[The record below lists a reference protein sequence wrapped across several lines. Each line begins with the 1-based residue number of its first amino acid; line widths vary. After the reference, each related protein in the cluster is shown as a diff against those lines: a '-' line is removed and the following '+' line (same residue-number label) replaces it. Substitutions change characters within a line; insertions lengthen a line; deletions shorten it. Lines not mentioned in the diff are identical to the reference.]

1 MLWEPRTSQTRTSGV
16 RGLPALRTGRHGLGL
31 VAYGN
36 RLYAIGGGQYA
47 LSVSSANEY
56 LTVP

>member
-1 MLWEPRTSQTRTSGV
+1 MGTSNVPDAYQWCES
-16 RGLPALRTGRHGLGL
+16 LPALRTGRHGLGL